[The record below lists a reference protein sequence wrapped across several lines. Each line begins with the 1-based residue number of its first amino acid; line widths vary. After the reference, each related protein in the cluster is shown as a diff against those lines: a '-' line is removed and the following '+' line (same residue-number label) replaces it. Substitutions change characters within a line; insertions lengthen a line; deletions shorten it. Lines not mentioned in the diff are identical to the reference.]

1 MITTSCACAFIFF
14 CHHQIDLGVI
24 QSSMKSLLQMHHD
37 AEADVNAEAS
47 TALSCEAHS
56 TPSSSCDERRHS
68 CSDATTQTAADVA
81 PAQVTVASQTLT
93 SMMTMMMTT
102 TTQMNSDD
110 HERQQHQHQQQQQ
123 HFHDDDVSADDE
135 AQQQTQTTSSASMM
149 AMQKMKR
156 LDRRMFQMPNAVEL
170 QPNALHSN
178 NALNRVQR
186 ALQIRKAQQSRHANE
201 K

>member
-1 MITTSCACAFIFF
+1 
-14 CHHQIDLGVI
+14 
-24 QSSMKSLLQMHHD
+24 MKSLLQMHHD

-47 TALSCEAHS
+47 TALSCDAHS

-68 CSDATTQTAADVA
+68 CSDATTQTAADAA
-81 PAQVTVASQTLT
+81 PGQVTVATQTLT
-93 SMMTMMMTT
+93 SMMMMTT
-102 TTQMNSDD
+102 TTTTQKNSDE
-110 HERQQHQHQQQQQ
+110 HEQQQHQQQQQQ

-135 AQQQTQTTSSASMM
+135 AQQQTQTASSSASMM